1 MTANAPQF
9 ALMASSRKESSAS
22 LALRTVLNAL
32 LAINAKFA
40 KPASLFKTESALT
53 NATQDI
59 FFSTILAKD
68 VTIQDAKPVL
78 LIKQHARAAP
88 LLTNLETETAL
99 LTVMFLSSS
108 INLLTAAKT
117 AK

>member
-59 FFSTILAKD
+59 FFSIILAKD

-78 LIKQHARAAP
+78 LIK
-88 LLTNLETETAL
+88 
-99 LTVMFLSSS
+99 
-108 INLLTAAKT
+108 
-117 AK
+117 